1 MALLADAIRQSDSET
16 AAYRTQD
23 GTAVI
28 VQRITGR
35 EEPYSQEEY
44 AVRTQVAG
52 APPEERFAAD
62 NLLETLV
69 HLQDMRL
76 PGFNPESDGWVP
88 ASGPSGID
96 PQSPSHT
103 P

>member
-1 MALLADAIRQSDSET
+1 MALLADAIRQSGSET
-16 AAYRTQD
+16 AAYHTQD
-23 GTAVI
+23 GTVVI

-35 EEPYSQEEY
+35 EEPNNEEEY
-44 AVRTQVAG
+44 AVRIQRTG

-69 HLQDMRL
+69 RLHDMRL

-88 ASGPSGID
+88 ASGASGID